1 MSSVVAVVCLVVLSL
16 MSVVRATYRICA
28 WDDASGTRSSAEEM
42 FAAAAAM
49 LMGIL
54 SIAAL
59 VAAAQPFT
67 H

>member
-1 MSSVVAVVCLVVLSL
+1 MSSVVAVVCLAVLTL
-16 MSVVRATYRICA
+16 LSVVRAIYRISA
-28 WDDASGTRSSAEEM
+28 WYDAPPQALTEEM
-42 FAAAAAM
+42 FAAAVAM

-59 VAAAQPFT
+59 VAAAQPLT